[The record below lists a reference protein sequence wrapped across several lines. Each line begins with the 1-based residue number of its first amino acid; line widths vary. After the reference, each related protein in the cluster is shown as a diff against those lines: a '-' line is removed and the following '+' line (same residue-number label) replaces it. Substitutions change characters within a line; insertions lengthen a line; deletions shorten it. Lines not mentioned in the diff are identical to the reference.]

1 MSTAVH
7 DTEGPA
13 YRKQIRSWVLYDWA
27 NSAFVTTIVAAV
39 LPVYYS
45 TVAGATL
52 PSAARATQAF
62 SLTTSVALAVTAI
75 VSPLLGAYSDLAAA
89 KKRLLAIFMGLGA
102 TVTGLMVLV
111 DEGDWLLASILF
123 VFGRLGFGAANVF
136 YDALLPHVARPQDQD
151 RVSAQGY
158 ALGYAGGGILLAI
171 NVAMILLL
179 PDGNLGVKLSFASV
193 AVWWVLFSLPL
204 LRNVSEPPAVGE
216 RPPGGTFRATFGQVR
231 EMIADLR
238 DYVQLRRFLLAYLIY
253 NDAINVVIGVAAL
266 YGAELG
272 FGSTELLLAILLV
285 QFSGV
290 PYSLAFGRLP
300 AGTGRRHARITAFIV
315 LNIVLLP
322 IVGLTARFLLPAD
335 VAGRASAPY
344 EATEAAAGQGEVATS
359 STFVT
364 SDQATFE
371 DIDGAL
377 VGRDGDVRVVKS
389 NTAPIQLQ
397 YFGRDVV
404 VEYVAAPEHGVF
416 EIHVDGAPIDEN
428 GGPADDDEDVW
439 RIDSSSP
446 TVRYGEE
453 IHVPVPV
460 AGEHVLAVVPVP
472 HVTSDH
478 GGTIAAVSGFEVL
491 PPPRDSSLPTVLGLI
506 LLLQIVIA
514 ALAFV
519 IGPAFLGG
527 FADRLDTK
535 GAILVALVAYFIVAV
550 WGFVLDTVI
559 EFWMLAWLVSV
570 VQGGSQAL
578 SRSLYAALLPERRS
592 GEFFGLFSILS
603 KFASFIS
610 PLFFVVSVAL
620 FESSRPAVLALGGM
634 FTVGILLLRRV
645 DVAAGKV
652 EASQ

>member
-1 MSTAVH
+1 MSAVH
-7 DTEGPA
+7 DADDVG
-13 YRKQIRSWVLYDWA
+13 YRKQIRSWILYDWA

-45 TVAGATL
+45 TVAGASF

-62 SLTTSVALAVTAI
+62 SLTTSIALIVTAI
-75 VSPLLGAYSDLAAA
+75 ISPLLGAYSDIAAT
-89 KKRLLAIFMGLGA
+89 KKRMLALFMGLGA

-123 VFGRLGFGAANVF
+123 VFGRLGFGAANVL
-136 YDALLPHVARPQDQD
+136 YDALLPHVARPVDQD

-158 ALGYAGGGILLAI
+158 ALGYAGGGLLLAA
-171 NVAMILLL
+171 NVAMILML

-193 AVWWVLFSLPL
+193 AVWWVVFSLPL
-204 LRNVSEPPAVGE
+204 LRNVSEPPPVGE
-216 RPPGGTFRATFGQVR
+216 RPAGGTIRAIFTQVR

-238 DYVQLRRFLLAYLIY
+238 NYVHLRRFLISYLVY

-322 IVGLTARFLLPAD
+322 IVGLSARFLLPAD
-335 VAGRASAPY
+335 VAGRAEAPY
-344 EATEAAAGQGEVATS
+344 EATATRAGQGEVAT
-359 STFVT
+359 TAPVVT
-364 SDQATFE
+364 GGQATFE
-371 DIDGAL
+371 TIDGEL
-377 VGRDGDVRVVKS
+377 VGREGEVRVIQS
-389 NTAPIQLQ
+389 STAPIGLH
-397 YFGRDVV
+397 YVGRDVV
-404 VEYVAAPEHGVF
+404 VEYVTSPEHGVF
-416 EIHVDGAPIDEN
+416 EIHVDGVPIDED
-428 GGPADDDEDVW
+428 GQPAAGDEVW
-439 RIDSSSP
+439 RIDASSP

-453 IHVPVPV
+453 IRVTVRN

-472 HVTSDH
+472 HVPSEH
-478 GGTIAAVSGFEVL
+478 GGTIAAVSGFEVM

-506 LLLQIVIA
+506 LLLQVVIA
-514 ALAFV
+514 GAAFV
-519 IGPAFLGG
+519 VGPGAFGA
-527 FADRLDTK
+527 FADRLDTR
-535 GAILVALVAYFIVAV
+535 GGILVALSAYLVVAV

-578 SRSLYAALLPERRS
+578 SRSLYASMLPADRS

-634 FTVGILLLRRV
+634 FTLGILLLRRV
-645 DVAAGKV
+645 DVPAGKV